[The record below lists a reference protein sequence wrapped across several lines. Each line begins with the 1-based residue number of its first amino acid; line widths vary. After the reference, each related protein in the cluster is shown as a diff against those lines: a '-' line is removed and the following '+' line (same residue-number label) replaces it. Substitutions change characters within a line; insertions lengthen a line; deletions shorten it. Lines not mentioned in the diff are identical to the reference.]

1 MPVILTID
9 DFPFGVGAA
18 GAAVTVFAR
27 GSGSGVL
34 VHEALP
40 KNPLG
45 AGMNWRELTTP
56 GAETVPTREK
66 DLSFES
72 SFHIRMAP
80 SHDPK

>member
-1 MPVILTID
+1 MPVILIDD
-9 DFPFGVGAA
+9 DFPLGAGV
-18 GAAVTVFAR
+18 AVPIFAT
-27 GSGSGVL
+27 GSGSGVPA
-34 VHEALP
+34 HEALSEKP
-40 KNPLG
+40 FG
-45 AGMNWRELTTP
+45 AGRSWRELTTP